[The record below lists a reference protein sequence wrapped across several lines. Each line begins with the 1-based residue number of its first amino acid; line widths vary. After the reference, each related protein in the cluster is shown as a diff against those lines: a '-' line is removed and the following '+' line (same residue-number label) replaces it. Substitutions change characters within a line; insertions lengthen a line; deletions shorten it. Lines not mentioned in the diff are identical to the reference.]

1 MRRSLI
7 YYWRV
12 HLGLLLGTAVAT
24 TALTGALLVGD
35 SMRGSLRDL
44 ALERLGHIDYA
55 LLSAHFFHSDLAAEL
70 PGSHAPAI
78 LLNGSARHAETQAL
92 AAGVQIQGIDA
103 RFAALFPQD
112 GPALRDALKPMPGQP
127 FPSLV
132 VSASLQRALSLELGD
147 AVLLSLQ
154 RPSPTYRES
163 LFGRRAT
170 GDIVT
175 TLRVVLTGILPDSGA
190 GRFGLRPQQH
200 LPLNAYLDLQAL
212 QRALGQQDQVNSLLS
227 AAPDSRHQDLQ
238 HALGQ
243 HLSLADRKLDLA
255 LHSNYIELT
264 STRLVL
270 DDSTRAAALASGTAL
285 QLQTATFSTYLA
297 NAIEGNGRQVPYS
310 TVTALDDPTGLYLA
324 NGQPAPVLADDG
336 LYLDAWTAQELAAAP
351 RRLHLPDLLRNR
363 PARGTSDR
371 AGPLPPPRDC
381 ADARLGH

>member
-7 YYWRV
+7 HYWRV

-44 ALERLGHIDYA
+44 ALERLGRIDYA
-55 LLSAHFFHSDLAAEL
+55 LLAAHFFRSDLATAL
-70 PGSHAPAI
+70 PGGHAPAI

-92 AAGVQIQGIDA
+92 AAGVQIQGIDI

-112 GPALRDALKPMPGQP
+112 GPALRDALKPTPGQP

-132 VSASLQRALSLELGD
+132 VSASLQRALGLELGD
-147 AVLLSLQ
+147 AVLLSLE
-154 RPSPTYRES
+154 RPSATYRES

-175 TLRVVLTGILPDSGA
+175 TLRVVLTGVLPDSGA
-190 GRFGLRPQQH
+190 GRFGLRLHQH

-212 QRALGQQDQVNSLLS
+212 QRALGQQDQVNSLLI

-255 LHSNYIELT
+255 LHANYIELT
-264 STRLVL
+264 STRFVL
-270 DDSTRAAALASGTAL
+270 DDSTRAAAVASAAAL

-297 NAIEGNGRQVPYS
+297 NAITGNGRQVPYS
-310 TVTALDDPTGLYLA
+310 TITALDDPTGLYLDRRTA
-324 NGQPAPVLADDG
+324 SASPSPTMPSTSTPGRPKSWPQP
-336 LYLDAWTAQELAAAP
+336 
-351 RRLHLPDLLRNR
+351 
-363 PARGTSDR
+363 PATPS
-371 AGPLPPPRDC
+371 P
-381 ADARLGH
+381 

>member
-70 PGSHAPAI
+70 PGGHAPAI

-227 AAPDSRHQDLQ
+227 AAPASRHQDLQ

-297 NAIEGNGRQVPYS
+297 NAIDGQWPPSSLLNRYRSRRSHRPLSSKRSAS
-310 TVTALDDPTGLYLA
+310 TSSRRRRPL
-324 NGQPAPVLADDG
+324 
-336 LYLDAWTAQELAAAP
+336 P
-351 RRLHLPDLLRNR
+351 RRLDGPRNW
-363 PARGTSDR
+363 PQ
-371 AGPLPPPRDC
+371 PLATPSP
-381 ADARLGH
+381 